1 MKLDAGSEE
10 TFRKLNRPSK
20 GVRFQDVVENLK
32 ELGDI
37 IIQSAFVQGQVDN
50 TGEAEV
56 GEWIKRIDFIKPREV
71 QIYSIDRPSADEGL
85 ALVGKDRL
93 GQIARKAEG
102 LCGIPVKVF

>member
-10 TFRKLNRPSK
+10 TFKKLNRPCQ

-32 ELGDI
+32 KLDDI
-37 IIQSAFVQGQVDN
+37 IIQTVFVQGRVDN
-50 TGEAEV
+50 TTEGEVQQWTE
-56 GEWIKRIDFIKPREV
+56 KLCSIKPKEV

-93 GQIARKAEG
+93 NQIAGKAEK